1 MYLLYESLYGELLQE
16 CESTDIIGLYG
27 SKEKAIEK
35 AKYLINE
42 DVRCNNYVLDS
53 ISNDIEKDSFVRLFF
68 NNQDNWNDYYEIFI
82 KKMDLE

>member
-16 CESTDIIGLYG
+16 CESTDIIGLYD

-42 DVRCNNYVLDS
+42 DVRCNNYVLDDEKK
-53 ISNDIEKDSFVRLFF
+53 DIEKDNLVRLFY
-68 NNQDNWNDYYEIFI
+68 NNQENWNDFYEIII
-82 KKMDLE
+82 KKMELE